1 MLQNIGGKHVAVDWL
16 MGPGVDPHLYKTAP
30 SDRRKFNEADM
41 VFYSGLRLEARLAD
55 MLAQMA
61 RRRAVVAVTAG
72 LEAAD
77 DKRLRRPPEFEGQ
90 YDPHV
95 WHDAALWA
103 DCVRYAAGQLAAFD
117 PKHAADYRRNADAYV
132 QKIMALHEASRARL
146 AEIPKARRVLVTAH
160 DAFGY
165 FGQAYDVEVH
175 GLQGISTAD
184 APNVGA
190 MEDLVDLLVNREIK
204 AVFVETSVPRRNV
217 ESLIE
222 AARARSHEVRVGG
235 ELYSDAMGR
244 EGTEEGTYLGMFEH
258 NVDTIVK
265 ALK

>member
-1 MLQNIGGKHVAVDWL
+1 
-16 MGPGVDPHLYKTAP
+16 
-30 SDRRKFNEADM
+30 
-41 VFYSGLRLEARLAD
+41 LRLEARLAD

-72 LEAAD
+72 LEASG

-103 DCVRYAAGQLAAFD
+103 DCVAYAAEQLAAFA
-117 PKHAADYRRNADAYV
+117 PQHAADYRRNADAYI
-132 QKIMALHEASRARL
+132 QKIMALHETSRRRL
-146 AEIPKARRVLVTAH
+146 AEIPKPQRMLVTAH

-190 MEDLVDLLVNREIK
+190 METLVDLLVDRRIK

-222 AARARSHEVRVGG
+222 AARARGHEVRIGG
-235 ELYSDAMGR
+235 QLYSDAMGR
-244 EGTEEGTYLGMFEH
+244 AGTKEGTYLGMFEH